1 MGKRGRPS
9 KVGRN
14 VDITEELLKIHTKY
28 GSLTPENVLKEAK
41 KKRHPL
47 HPHFDWDDTEAAN
60 RWRVHQSNM
69 LISQARITITEHEEK
84 KIHAFVSIS
93 KEGKRE
99 FVYTA
104 DALEDKQILFQI
116 FSQLKSRIE
125 NIQDQ
130 LESMHMLKGAV
141 KSALIAAK
149 KPISKQTE
157 KLKKTG

>member
-1 MGKRGRPS
+1 MAKLGRPR
-9 KVGRN
+9 KIGED

-28 GSLTPENVLKEAK
+28 GSLTSENVLKEAK

-69 LISQARITITEHEEK
+69 MISQARITITDHEEK
-84 KIHAFVSIS
+84 KVHAFVSVS
-93 KEGKRE
+93 KQGKRE

-104 DALEDKQILFQI
+104 DALEDKQLLFQI
-116 FSQLKSRIE
+116 FSQLQSRIE

-141 KSALIAAK
+141 KSALKAAK
-149 KPISKQTE
+149 EPISKQAE